1 MRSPLP
7 LGVAVAPG
15 ETLIQ
20 VSASIRQQ
28 EAQQCLWSPTC
39 SQISITLL
47 YVVRCQ
53 LNLCKFWAVLYC
65 SQRLE
70 KMGMGVVETV
80 QIPQATR
87 AFHSLDSPSA
97 QIQFSTSRGWT
108 EGEEQPH
115 SLRFEFWLKYLS
127 ELLSSVR
134 ILVQTCAIGTA
145 EVSEMGNYTSRQL
158 GWTDCCI
165 ALIYGPELNP
175 QGKSEQRKDCVFF
188 FSKASGCKPYFASN
202 HGVYGH
208 VLLETCC
215 FSQRFLSDCLSKTAS
230 GNDKHTAVNLKS
242 SVQP

>member
-65 SQRLE
+65 SQSLE

-115 SLRFEFWLKYLS
+115 SPRFEFWLKYLS

>member
-115 SLRFEFWLKYLS
+115 SPRFEFWLKYLS

>member
-47 YVVRCQ
+47 CVVRCQ
-53 LNLCKFWAVLYC
+53 LNLCKFWAVPYC
-65 SQRLE
+65 SQSLE

-80 QIPQATR
+80 QIPQATC

-115 SLRFEFWLKYLS
+115 SPRFEFWLKYLS

>member
-1 MRSPLP
+1 
-7 LGVAVAPG
+7 
-15 ETLIQ
+15 
-20 VSASIRQQ
+20 
-28 EAQQCLWSPTC
+28 
-39 SQISITLL
+39 
-47 YVVRCQ
+47 
-53 LNLCKFWAVLYC
+53 
-65 SQRLE
+65 
-70 KMGMGVVETV
+70 MGMGVVETV

-115 SLRFEFWLKYLS
+115 SPRFEFWLKYLS

-188 FSKASGCKPYFASN
+188 FYKASGCKPYFASN

>member
-65 SQRLE
+65 SQSLE
-70 KMGMGVVETV
+70 KMGMGVVDIV
-80 QIPQATR
+80 QILQATC

-145 EVSEMGNYTSRQL
+145 EVSEMGNYMSCQL
-158 GWTDCCI
+158 GWTDCCT
-165 ALIYGPELNP
+165 AHIYGPELNP
-175 QGKSEQRKDCVFF
+175 QGKSEQRIDCGFFLKHLGVSLILPATMVFMGMF
-188 FSKASGCKPYFASN
+188 YWKPAASHNVSWAT
-202 HGVYGH
+202 
-208 VLLETCC
+208 VLVKLHLEMT
-215 FSQRFLSDCLSKTAS
+215 STQL
-230 GNDKHTAVNLKS
+230 
-242 SVQP
+242 